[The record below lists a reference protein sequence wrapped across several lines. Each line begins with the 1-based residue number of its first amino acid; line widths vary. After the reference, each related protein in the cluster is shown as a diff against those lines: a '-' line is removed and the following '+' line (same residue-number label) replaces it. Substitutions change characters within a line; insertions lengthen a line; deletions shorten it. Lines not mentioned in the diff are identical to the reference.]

1 MAEQPETGSPSATE
15 FDRMLASDM
24 PLVDVVRHWERTVLP
39 NISTL
44 EALNALPDAEG
55 AAYAIT
61 MAEGWDTYVID
72 PVRAANDYLSIDSVR
87 RDCWTQ
93 LENARAASRKSTA
106 SP

>member
-1 MAEQPETGSPSATE
+1 MTEQPKTGSLSAE
-15 FDRMLASDM
+15 FNKMLASDM
-24 PLVDVVRHWERTVLP
+24 PLVDVVRHWERTALP
-39 NISTL
+39 NISSL

-55 AAYAIT
+55 TAYAIT

-93 LENARAASRKSTA
+93 LENARLALRQASV
-106 SP
+106 